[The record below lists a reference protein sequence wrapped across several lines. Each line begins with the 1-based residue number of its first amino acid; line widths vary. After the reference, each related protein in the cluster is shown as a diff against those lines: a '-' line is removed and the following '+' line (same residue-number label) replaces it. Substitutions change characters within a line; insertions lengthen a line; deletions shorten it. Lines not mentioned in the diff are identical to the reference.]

1 MLRRATDLFPLWAV
15 LFSLAAWRAPGAFA
29 PARPAIVPLLGVI
42 MFGMG
47 ATLTVRDFAGV
58 LRRPGLLAVG
68 TLLQFA
74 GMPALA
80 WLVARALGLAPELAT
95 GLVLV
100 GSCPG
105 GTASNVICY
114 LARADVALSITLT
127 AVSTVL
133 AIVAT
138 PLLTQLW
145 VGASVDVDVAGMIV
159 SIFRIVLVPVALGV
173 AVNAWL
179 GDRIAP
185 LARVFPLVSV
195 VAIVAVIAIVVALS
209 AERLAELSGLLLAA
223 VALHN
228 GAGLALGYSVA
239 ALLRLPETQRRTL
252 AVEVGMQNSGLGVAL
267 AVKHFSALAALPGA
281 IFSIWHN
288 LSGSLLA
295 SLWSRRDAALRPGP
309 GAAR

>member
-1 MLRRATDLFPLWAV
+1 M
-15 LFSLAAWRAPGAFA
+15 
-29 PARPAIVPLLGVI
+29 
-42 MFGMG
+42 
-47 ATLTVRDFAGV
+47 
-58 LRRPGLLAVG
+58 LRRPGVLGLG
-68 TLLQFA
+68 TLLQFG

-80 WLVARALGLAPELAT
+80 VLVARSLGLGPELAT

-105 GTASNVICY
+105 GTASNVICF

-133 AIVAT
+133 AILAT
-138 PLLTQLW
+138 PLLTDLW
-145 VGASVDVDVAGMIV
+145 VGASVDVDVPGMIA

-173 AVNAWL
+173 AVNTWL

-195 VAIVAVIAIVVALS
+195 VAIVLVIAIVVALS
-209 AERLAELSGLLLAA
+209 ADRLAELSVPLFAA

-228 GAGLALGYSVA
+228 AAGLGLGYGAGA
-239 ALLRLPETQRRTL
+239 ALRLPEAERRTL
-252 AVEVGMQNSGLGVAL
+252 AIEVGMQNSGLGVAL

-295 SLWSRRDAALRPGP
+295 SLWSRRGDPA
-309 GAAR
+309 

>member
-1 MLRRATDLFPLWAV
+1 VLRRATDLFPLWAV
-15 LFSLAAWRAPGAFA
+15 LFSLAAWQTPGWFV

-42 MFGMG
+42 MFAMG
-47 ATLTVRDFAGV
+47 ATLRVGDFAAV
-58 LRRPGLLAVG
+58 LRRPGLLVLG
-68 TLLQFA
+68 TLLPFA

-80 WLVARALGLAPELAT
+80 WLVARGLGLPPELAV

-100 GSCPG
+100 GACPG

-127 AVSTVL
+127 AVSTGL

-138 PLLTQLW
+138 PLLTELW
-145 VGASVDVDVAGMIV
+145 VGASVAVDVPGMIA
-159 SIFRIVLVPVALGV
+159 SIFRIVLAPVALGV
-173 AVNAWL
+173 ALNTWL

-195 VAIVAVIAIVVALS
+195 IAIVLVIAIVVALS
-209 AERLAELSGLLLAA
+209 AERLAELSGLLLLA

-228 GAGLALGYSVA
+228 AAGLGLGYGVA
-239 ALLRLPETQRRTL
+239 TLFGLPEGQRRTL
-252 AVEVGMQNSGLGVAL
+252 AVEVGMQNSGLAVAL
-267 AVKHFSALAALPGA
+267 AIQHFSALAALPGA
-281 IFSIWHN
+281 VFSIWHN

-295 SLWSRRDAALRPGP
+295 SAWSRRAQAPEP
-309 GAAR
+309 

>member
-1 MLRRATDLFPLWAV
+1 MLRRATDAFPLWAL
-15 LFSLAAWRAPGAFA
+15 LFTAAAWWAPGVFA
-29 PARPAIVPLLGVI
+29 PWRPAIVPLLGLI

-47 ATLTVRDFAGV
+47 ATLTVRDFGAV
-58 LRRPGLLAVG
+58 ARRPGLLALG
-68 TLLQFA
+68 TALQFA

-80 WLVARALGLAPELAT
+80 WLVARALHLSPELAT
-95 GLVLV
+95 GLVLL

-145 VGASVDVDVAGMIV
+145 VGAGVDVDVPAMIA
-159 SIFRIVLVPVALGV
+159 SIFRIVLVPVTLGV
-173 AVNAWL
+173 AVNTWL
-179 GDRIAP
+179 GDRIEP
-185 LARVFPLVSV
+185 VKRVLPLVSV
-195 VAIVAVIAIVVALS
+195 LAIVCVIAIVVALS
-209 AERLAELSGLLLAA
+209 HERLAELSGVLLLA
-223 VALHN
+223 VVLHN
-228 GAGLALGYSVA
+228 ASGLALGYAVS
-239 ALLRLPETQRRTL
+239 ALVGLPEAQRRTL
-252 AVEVGMQNSGLGVAL
+252 AIEVGMQNSGLAVAL
-267 AVKHFSALAALPGA
+267 AVKHFTALAALPGA

-295 SLWSRRDAALRPGP
+295 ALWSRGERAHEPTGSS
-309 GAAR
+309 

>member
-15 LFSLAAWRAPGAFA
+15 LFSLAAWWAPGLFA

-47 ATLTVRDFAGV
+47 ATLTLADFAEV
-58 LRRPGLLAVG
+58 ARRPGLLALG
-68 TLLQFA
+68 TALQFG

-80 WLVARALGLAPELAT
+80 WLVARTLGLGPELAT

-100 GSCPG
+100 GACPG

-133 AIVAT
+133 AVLAT
-138 PLLTQLW
+138 PLLTELW
-145 VGASVDVDVAGMIV
+145 VGASVEVDVPGMIA

-173 AVNAWL
+173 AVNTWL
-179 GDRIAP
+179 GERIAP
-185 LARVFPLVSV
+185 LARFFPLVSV
-195 VAIVAVIAIVVALS
+195 AAIVLVIAIVVALS
-209 AERLAELSGLLLAA
+209 ADRLAELSAMLLAA

-228 GAGLALGYSVA
+228 AAGLGLGYGVA
-239 ALLRLPETQRRTL
+239 AALRLPEAKRRTL

-267 AVKHFSALAALPGA
+267 AVKHFGALAALPGA
-281 IFSIWHN
+281 LFSIWHN

-295 SLWSRRDAALRPGP
+295 SLWSRRADRSGP
-309 GAAR
+309 A

>member
-15 LFSLAAWRAPGAFA
+15 LFSLAAWWAPGFFA
-29 PARPAIVPLLGVI
+29 PGRPAIVPLLGII

-47 ATLTVRDFAGV
+47 ATLTVRDFADV
-58 LRRPGLLAVG
+58 ARRPALLGLGAA
-68 TLLQFA
+68 LQFG

-80 WLVARALGLAPELAT
+80 WLVARALGLGPELTT

-133 AIVAT
+133 AILAT
-138 PLLTQLW
+138 PLLTELW
-145 VGASVDVDVAGMIV
+145 VGASVAVDVPGMVV
-159 SIFRIVLVPVALGV
+159 SIFRIVLLPVALGV
-173 AVNAWL
+173 AVNTWL
-179 GDRIAP
+179 GERIEP
-185 LARVFPLVSV
+185 LRRVFPLVSV
-195 VAIVAVIAIVVALS
+195 LAIVLVIAIVVALS
-209 AERLAELSGLLLAA
+209 AERLAELSGLLLLAI
-223 VALHN
+223 ALHN
-228 GAGLALGYSVA
+228 VSGLALGYGA
-239 ALLRLPETQRRTL
+239 ASLLRLPESQRRTL
-252 AVEVGMQNSGLGVAL
+252 AIEVGMQNSGLAVAL
-267 AVKHFSALAALPGA
+267 AVKHFSTLAALPGA

-295 SLWSRRDAALRPGP
+295 SFWSRSEEAS
-309 GAAR
+309 